1 MSFAKSPVLAPTE
14 LSDALQAALI
24 AVSEN
29 AYFIFVEPCEP
40 GQFEE
45 LSRAGGTPLQPW
57 LRASVDFIG
66 ESTGSVEILLPEKL
80 GSWLVTSLL
89 GMDADAVLAQ
99 PQLFDGVA
107 EFTNMVCGAW
117 LSNLSDEKLFTLK
130 APRVTAMPAGW
141 TPLDAP
147 QSPED
152 GWRQVS
158 LNEMP
163 MQIRAL
169 W

>member
-1 MSFAKSPVLAPTE
+1 MSFAKSPALAPTE

-29 AYFIFVEPCEP
+29 AYFVFVEPCEP

-45 LSRAGGTPLQPW
+45 LARAGGTPLQPW
-57 LRASVDFIG
+57 LRASVDFTG

-80 GSWLVTSLL
+80 GTWLVTSLL
-89 GMDADAVLAQ
+89 GMDTDAALAQ
-99 PQLFDGVA
+99 PQLHDGVA

-130 APRVTAMPAGW
+130 APRVVAMPAGW
-141 TPLDAP
+141 TPFDVP
-147 QSPED
+147 QPPDD

>member
-1 MSFAKSPVLAPTE
+1 MSFAKSPALAPTE

-29 AYFIFVEPCEP
+29 AYFVFVEPCEG

-45 LSRAGGTPLQPW
+45 LARAGGTPLQPW

-89 GMDADAVLAQ
+89 GMDADATLAE
-99 PQLFDGVA
+99 PQLHDGVA

-117 LSNLSDEKLFTLK
+117 LSNLSDEKLFSLK
-130 APRVTAMPAGW
+130 TPRVTAMPAGW
-141 TPLDAP
+141 TPFDVP